1 MVGGGGGRGL
11 WGSDHG
17 PFVSPPAPGPSRQV
31 PCVMSALPFSP
42 SSQDSQKPSA
52 PSYGPKTPLGKKGKV
67 ALAWPPLSRSW
78 KKDREQA
85 LAAAYMP
92 VVVDLR
98 GQNQDKLTF
107 NFYTSQYPNTL
118 SPFRTMQKP
127 TCGYLYRRD
136 TDHTRKRLDMPPANA
151 ILWRS

>member
-1 MVGGGGGRGL
+1 MAPRC
-11 WGSDHG
+11 
-17 PFVSPPAPGPSRQV
+17 SPPARRDGPRVVRAPPLAAGKCELPG
-31 PCVMSALPFSP
+31 
-42 SSQDSQKPSA
+42 QDSQKPSA
-52 PSYGPKTPLGKKGKV
+52 PSYEPQIPLGKKAKV

-98 GQNQDKLTF
+98 GQKFTF

-118 SPFRTMQKP
+118 SPFCTMQKP

>member
-1 MVGGGGGRGL
+1 MR
-11 WGSDHG
+11 SC
-17 PFVSPPAPGPSRQV
+17 R
-31 PCVMSALPFSP
+31 MR
-42 SSQDSQKPSA
+42 DSQKPSA

-78 KKDREQA
+78 KKDHEQA

-98 GQNQDKLTF
+98 GQNKDKLTF

>member
-1 MVGGGGGRGL
+1 MARVLPASSRRGP
-11 WGSDHG
+11 DG
-17 PFVSPPAPGPSRQV
+17 PQVVRAPLAAGK
-31 PCVMSALPFSP
+31 CELPG
-42 SSQDSQKPSA
+42 QDSQKPST
-52 PSYGPKTPLGKKGKV
+52 PSYVLKAALGKKGKV

-78 KKDREQA
+78 KRDREQA

-98 GQNQDKLTF
+98 GQSQDKFTF

-118 SPFRTMQKP
+118 SPFCTMQKP

-151 ILWRS
+151 VLWRS